1 MQDKTNTSTQPFLP
15 VCLLE
20 KLENERPNVSQEEIE
35 KVKTR
40 IVKVLGHFKIR
51 FIDIEVHCGLA
62 YTSYKIRVADET
74 RFAYILDLREDFY
87 LLLEDLGRH
96 RLIVPSLGELAFSIE
111 MTNANPQTVSLRTLI
126 ESDAFQ
132 KTEAELPLPLG
143 MTIDNEPVVVDLA
156 EMHSL
161 LIGGAVMQGKTVCLH
176 NIILE
181 LLYRKRPNEL
191 KFVIMDSLNK
201 FHIYN
206 KLKNSYLAILPNI
219 TPSIITE
226 PAQMENAL
234 QSLQREMDRR
244 YELIRNAKTRNIT
257 EYNATVDDDNQL
269 PNIVLIVNDYVDLL
283 LGAHERVGTVCRAL
297 ADLALLGR
305 AIGIHPIITTSRIVC
320 PPWGFQCAF
329 SAKIA
334 FYTPTEFESRRIIS
348 LTDATCL
355 NSQGDML
362 LDYHNNLLRL
372 QGALVTHEEIER
384 VVEYVEQH
392 EQYKAPSPL

>member
-1 MQDKTNTSTQPFLP
+1 
-15 VCLLE
+15 
-20 KLENERPNVSQEEIE
+20 
-35 KVKTR
+35 
-40 IVKVLGHFKIR
+40 
-51 FIDIEVHCGLA
+51 
-62 YTSYKIRVADET
+62 
-74 RFAYILDLREDFY
+74 
-87 LLLEDLGRH
+87 
-96 RLIVPSLGELAFSIE
+96 
-111 MTNANPQTVSLRTLI
+111 
-126 ESDAFQ
+126 
-132 KTEAELPLPLG
+132 
-143 MTIDNEPVVVDLA
+143 
-156 EMHSL
+156 
-161 LIGGAVMQGKTVCLH
+161 MQGKTVCLH

-206 KLKNSYLAILPNI
+206 KLKNSYLAILPDI